1 MKHSLN
7 LISIMV
13 LMSLL
18 IMPQGLNL
26 AYGIEEPGSS
36 PGGALT
42 ITSGSYVLD
51 FTSASHWFK
60 IDLLPGETIEIFL
73 TVPDNAALDLYLHSP
88 LVDESGILGRLAAS
102 ERWRSSGGTERIHY
116 VAEKPGSHYIKVGGV
131 KSSGGP
137 ATYELKVFKTNFGVV
152 DTYWGEGTS
161 RISVEQGDSS
171 VPLTII
177 IDHKAD
183 YSIASLEASLSLILP
198 FSNAIDP
205 AMSKSFY
212 GKPVEPGETATF
224 VFGLDIDPDA
234 LIGIHHLTMIV
245 DYYVSSAEG
254 LIRAIPVEM
263 TVDVPLLGTPELS
276 VESDQDRLVAGEPNS
291 ISLLFTNSGTA
302 TATTLEAVLTPP
314 SGITILGSDRR
325 INLGSIASGETMSK
339 TIVLSVSDSLALSNI
354 NLDISL
360 SYRDGYGFD
369 QIATRA
375 LGFNVVRPA
384 NVNLDLVVD
393 FSTLQSGFINN
404 ITLSI
409 GNIGSRSIED
419 LEVKLTL
426 PNGVTMLSSDAQT
439 YIRRLEGGASAQIP
453 ISLYLAP
460 SDQDSVI
467 QVQFSLSFYDSRGTF
482 YSQSRT
488 IGFITLAWESPVIEV
503 SSEIS
508 TLLPGDINTVTLTIR
523 NLGNSPIHDL
533 LVTFSPP
540 SSIAFMGS
548 GNPFHLDRLD
558 GGDEVQISILLYVSP
573 SIASSVIQLP
583 SSISY
588 RDSQSIQSSSAVI
601 SFLVAPKDSVSPLT
615 ISVDS
620 NILRG
625 GNQDSPTIT
634 IRNSGEGQITSFE
647 VSIEPSSQSRSAL
660 AIVPGTEKWSFESI
674 SPDGAKTITPEIIAS
689 LGSIDS
695 LQGVTLMISYIDA
708 LGNLHEESRDI
719 GFSVKGVITIDF
731 QNEQANPS
739 TISPGG
745 EFDLTGNILNKG
757 NTVALYATIT
767 LREDSRFR
775 SSGAGQYI
783 GDINP
788 NTPLPFSISVTA
800 ESAIPDGVYPII
812 VVLTFE
818 DNYGEEYTEEIE
830 LQVRVS
836 PSRAPFSQQ
845 PEQNTTPPPAVRILF
860 LGALVALVVGGLFLT
875 VRVYRSRG

>member
-1 MKHSLN
+1 MTHSLN
-7 LISIMV
+7 PLSLML
-13 LMSLL
+13 LMSILL
-18 IMPQGLNL
+18 MPQGLSL
-26 AYGIEEPGSS
+26 AYGIEEPGSK
-36 PGGALT
+36 PGEALT

-51 FTSASHWFK
+51 FTSGSHWFK
-60 IDLLPGETIEIFL
+60 IDLSPGETIEIFL
-73 TVPDNAALDLYLHSP
+73 TVPGNAALDLYLHSP
-88 LVDESGILGRLAAS
+88 LVDESGIQGRLASS
-102 ERWRSSGGTERIHY
+102 EQWTSSGGTENIHY
-116 VAEKPGSHYIKVGGV
+116 VAEKPGSHYIKVGGI
-131 KSSGGP
+131 KSSGGS
-137 ATYELKVFKTNFGVV
+137 ATYELKVFKTNFAVV
-152 DTYWGEGTS
+152 DTYWGDGTS

-171 VPLTII
+171 VPLTVI

-183 YSIASLEASLSLILP
+183 YSIASLEASLSLTVP

-212 GKPVEPGETATF
+212 GRQVEPGETATF

-263 TVDVPLLGTPELS
+263 TVGIPLLGTPELI
-276 VESDQDRLVAGEPNS
+276 VESDLDRLVAGEPNS
-291 ISLLFTNSGTA
+291 ISLLFSNSGTA
-302 TATTLEAVLTPP
+302 TARALEVVLTPP
-314 SGITILGSDRR
+314 SGVTILGSDRR
-325 INLGSIASGETMSK
+325 INLGSIAPSETISK
-339 TIVLSVSDSLALSNI
+339 TIVLSVSDSLILSNI
-354 NLDISL
+354 NLDIAL
-360 SYRDGYGFD
+360 SYRDGFGFD
-369 QIATRA
+369 QTTTRP
-375 LGFNVVRPA
+375 LGFNVVRPE
-384 NVNLDLVVD
+384 NVNLDLMVD

-409 GNIGSRSIED
+409 GNLGTRSIED

-426 PNGVTMLSSDAQT
+426 PNGVTMLTSDAQT
-439 YIRRLEGGASAQIP
+439 YIRTLEGGASAQIP

-460 SDQDSVI
+460 SDRDSVI

-503 SSEIS
+503 SSDIS
-508 TLLPGDINTVTLTIR
+508 TLLPGDINTVVLTVR

-540 SSIAFMGS
+540 SSVAFMGS

-573 SIASSVIQLP
+573 SIASSVVHLP

-588 RDSQSIQSSSAVI
+588 RDSQSIQSSSALI
-601 SFLVAPKDSVSPLT
+601 SLLVAPKDSVSPLT
-615 ISVDS
+615 ISIDS

-660 AIVPGTEKWSFESI
+660 AIIPGTEKWSFDSI
-674 SPDGAKTITPEIIAS
+674 SSDDERAITPEIIAS

-695 LQGVTLMISYIDA
+695 LQGVTLIISYIDA
-708 LGNLHEESRDI
+708 LGNLQEESRDI
-719 GFSVKGVITIDF
+719 GFSIKGVITMDF
-731 QNEQANPS
+731 QNAQASPS
-739 TISPGG
+739 TISPG
-745 EFDLTGNILNKG
+745 EAFALTGNILNKG
-757 NTVALYATIT
+757 TTVALYATIT
-767 LREDSRFR
+767 LKEDLMFQ
-775 SSGAGQYI
+775 SSGGGQYI

-788 NTPLPFSISVTA
+788 NTPIPFSISVNA
-800 ESAIPDGVYPII
+800 ERGIPDGVYPIT
-812 VVLTFE
+812 VVLIFE
-818 DNYGEEYTEEIE
+818 DNYGDEYTEEIE
-830 LQVRVS
+830 LQVTVS
-836 PSRAPFSQQ
+836 PPAPFSRQ
-845 PEQNTTPPPAVRILF
+845 PDQNTTPPPALRIFF
-860 LGALVALVVGGLFLT
+860 LGALVALVVGGIYLT
-875 VRVYRSRG
+875 ARVYRSRG